1 MVECVVPLF
10 EICLD
15 FADVVLILFS
25 IDGNISTRL
34 NLFDSIFSR
43 CHPSNA
49 EKIKCSPS
57 IDAGFN
63 DDFNV
68 AIVSQSSFLRLS
80 FKKYST

>member
-10 EICLD
+10 ETCLD
-15 FADVVLILFS
+15 FAGLVLILFS
-25 IDGNISTRL
+25 FDGNISTRL

-68 AIVSQSSFLRLS
+68 AIVSQSVLFRFS